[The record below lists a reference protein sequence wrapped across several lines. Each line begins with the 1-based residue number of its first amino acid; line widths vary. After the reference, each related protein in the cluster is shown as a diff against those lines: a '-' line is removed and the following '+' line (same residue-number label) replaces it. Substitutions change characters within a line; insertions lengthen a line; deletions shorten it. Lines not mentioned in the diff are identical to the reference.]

1 MKVVLLV
8 QATRAEKGIGAVSKL
23 HQKFVECSLVHKFCT
38 IFPPTHSFC
47 SGDVFFTKMGDEQWL
62 RGVTKTGGLPPDK
75 LWNWQHM
82 LAFGQLT
89 IPIVAFLIMYCH
101 NAECWHLWIIQ
112 SGNVLTV
119 YAVNIV
125 DWPSRRCLG
134 VFEDLVAETPISLGC
149 LLACLLV
156 LPYTTTPL
164 TATNTTSHCA
174 EWAPCPPSPPLPP
187 LCAIPEGCSGD
198 RWGGWQ
204 PSHGL

>member
-47 SGDVFFTKMGDEQWL
+47 SGDAFFTKMGDEQWL

-89 IPIVAFLIMYCH
+89 IPIVALSIMYCTVIPQCRMLTFMNYSARQHVDCLCSQHCWLAKQEMFECVWGFGRRDTDQLGLSARLFACTAVH
-101 NAECWHLWIIQ
+101 NH
-112 SGNVLTV
+112 
-119 YAVNIV
+119 
-125 DWPSRRCLG
+125 
-134 VFEDLVAETPISLGC
+134 
-149 LLACLLV
+149 
-156 LPYTTTPL
+156 
-164 TATNTTSHCA
+164 TSHSNQHDFTLC
-174 EWAPCPPSPPLPP
+174 WMSTMPPPPPAPP
-187 LCAIPEGCSGD
+187 LCHTRGM
-198 RWGGWQ
+198 
-204 PSHGL
+204 